1 MSARRSYIAMIL
13 LLALAA
19 STPLSASD
27 DGGTE
32 SVFTIGAGAR
42 AMGMGNGFTALAED
56 ATAVYYNPAGLAYL
70 PSQQISFLHTIL
82 FEGTVYDFASYVYP
96 LGSAGGLG
104 LAGMRIGTDDIER
117 RDLTHDLGQFSAS
130 QIQILL
136 SYGRTIND
144 RFAAGGSL
152 KLAHQSI
159 DDFSAYGYGLDLA
172 GRARLISTLNAGLLM
187 QDLIGA
193 RLRLAKAKERVPF
206 LLRAGLAYQY
216 RRDNLPL
223 SGTVSLDLDKP
234 ENRSVKL
241 HAGLEV
247 AHTNGLVV
255 RGGYDRDNVTLG
267 LGLRYQ
273 QLTFDY
279 AYKFIDRLSDSHRFS
294 LTFSFGA
301 TEAERRT
308 NRAAAVKLSQ
318 QRAVSDNRKES
329 LEAELAAA
337 DRYYASGM
345 LDSALAAYY
354 RADAFAVDK
363 SYINGRIAEI
373 KQLQA
378 SVQEPS
384 RTGDSQDSSMAQAA
398 TDLESKA
405 RDLFAK
411 GDLAAAGEFVA
422 ATRVIQPQS
431 PSLDSLDQA
440 IQVAVSKSIWTNLAK
455 AETAMGLGNY
465 VAAYDNYSSVLALDP
480 SHKQAQDGARRAQRS
495 LDLAQRLNLALDYF
509 NQGRFTSAQR
519 EFNAVLAI
527 DSTNK
532 TAAEYISRINSQIR
546 ESTSLE
552 DLQRD
557 SRVWQLYLNGL
568 EAFRRGE
575 FQKSIDYW
583 EDVLEVYPNNANTIQ
598 NIEQARL
605 RLQK

>member
-1 MSARRSYIAMIL
+1 MNARWSYPAL
-13 LLALAA
+13 LLLVLAA
-19 STPLSASD
+19 SASLFAAD

-56 ATAVYYNPAGLAYL
+56 ATAVYYNPAGLAFL

-136 SYGRTIND
+136 SYGRALND
-144 RFAAGGSL
+144 RLAAGGSL

-172 GRARLISTLNAGLLM
+172 GRARVMSTLSAGFLM

-193 RLRLAKAKERVPF
+193 RLKLAKAKERVPF
-206 LLRAGLAYQY
+206 LLRAGLAYLY

-241 HAGLEV
+241 HAGMEI
-247 AHTNGLVV
+247 AHSNGLVV
-255 RGGYDRDNVTLG
+255 RGGYDRDNITLG
-267 LGLRYQ
+267 FGLRYQ
-273 QLTFDY
+273 RLTFDY

-308 NRAAAVKLSQ
+308 SRAAAVKLSQ
-318 QRAVSDNRKES
+318 QRAISDSRKES
-329 LEAELAAA
+329 LESALAAA
-337 DRYYASGM
+337 DRYYAAGM

-378 SVQEPS
+378 SVQAPS
-384 RTGDSQDSSMAQAA
+384 RIGVSPDSSMAQAA
-398 TDLESKA
+398 VDMESRA

-422 ATRVIQPQS
+422 ATRMIQPES
-431 PSLDSLDQA
+431 PGLDSLDQA
-440 IQVAVSKSIWTNLAK
+440 VQAAIGKSVWTNLAK

-465 VAAYDNYSSVLALDP
+465 VAAYDSYSLVLALDP
-480 SHKQAQDGARRAQRS
+480 SNKQAQDGARRAQKS

-519 EFNAVLAI
+519 EFNSVLAI

-575 FQKSIDYW
+575 YQKSIDYW